1 MKGERKPMRL
11 GIVLAMEEKIRER
24 ILDIKQMGF
33 DNIQLSFWSPSF
45 YTEEWLKVI
54 QDVIAETGIEVT
66 HFWAGFDPPVAWNFY
81 DGPISVGLVPEAY
94 RDRRIKQVL
103 EGAAFAK
110 RLGVKYVATHLGYL
124 PENPNDPLYT
134 GTIVAVDM
142 IAKRLAKQDQWLLF
156 ETGQE
161 TPTTLLRMFE
171 DLKRRGTENVGV
183 NFDPANF
190 LHYGKANPV
199 DAAEMLGPYIK
210 GVHAKDAD
218 YPTDGY
224 HLGKEKDIGKGRV
237 DFPRF
242 IAMLKQVGY
251 DGFVTIERE
260 LECDPPM
267 MENPVA
273 RIIEEAR
280 DLLIPLLR

>member
-1 MKGERKPMRL
+1 MRL
-11 GIVLAMEEKIRER
+11 GIVLAMEDKIRER
-24 ILDIKQMGF
+24 ILDIKAMGF
-33 DNIQLSFWSPSF
+33 DNIQLSFWSPSY
-45 YTEEWLKVI
+45 YTEYWLGVVKETLE
-54 QDVIAETGIEVT
+54 ETGLELT

-110 RLGVKYVATHLGYL
+110 KLGVRYVATHLGYL

-134 GTIVAVDM
+134 GTLVAVDL
-142 IAKRLAKQDQWLLF
+142 IAKRLAKENQVLLF

-171 DLKRRGTENVGV
+171 DLERRGTTNVGV

-199 DAAEMLGPYIK
+199 DAVQMLGRYIY
-210 GVHAKDAD
+210 GVHAKDAM
-218 YPTDGY
+218 YPTDGF
-224 HLGKEKDIGKGRV
+224 HLGKETDIGRGQV

-267 MENPVA
+267 MENPIA
-273 RIIEEAR
+273 KIIEDAR
-280 DLLIPLLR
+280 AFLLPLLC